1 MTALSTLRIVGHR
14 GAAALAPE
22 NTMASFRQ
30 AVLAGV
36 AAIEADARLASDGRV
51 VLIHDDRLDRT
62 TTYTGAVQG
71 FTGDQLACF
80 GVPDLR
86 ALLTGFDSHIDFYID
101 MKQSGPALPGA
112 VAGVACRTGMSH
124 RVWLTGTELRQLQH
138 AHRLDGNIRLS
149 WTLGVRHGTLTGTSV
164 VEAAL
169 LGVEELAVNAKEV
182 SSGLLELAHG
192 FGVDVRAFGIDSPD
206 EALMLIDLGCTT
218 LTLDDPRV
226 TELAATAV

>member
-22 NTMASFRQ
+22 NTIASFHE

-36 AAIEADARLASDGRV
+36 AAIEADARLAADGRV

-62 TTYTGAVQG
+62 TAYTGAVQG
-71 FTGDQLACF
+71 FTGAQLAGC
-80 GVPDLR
+80 GIPNLR
-86 ALLTGFDSHIDFYID
+86 TLLTEFDSHINLYID
-101 MKQSGPALPGA
+101 MKQSGLALPEA
-112 VAGVACRTGMSH
+112 VAGAACSTGTSR

-138 AHRLDGNIRLS
+138 ARRLDENIRLS
-149 WTLGVRHGTLTGTSV
+149 WTLGVRHGTLTSTSV

-182 SSGLLELAHG
+182 SRGLLELADG

-206 EALMLIDLGCTT
+206 EALMLVDMGCTT

-226 TELAATAV
+226 TELVAAVA